1 MKPCLETKVTEQYA
15 VGPQQANNV
24 MVVRKQKT
32 VSSNER
38 VHCVCALQVRLQP
51 GFGEV
56 EKR

>member
-1 MKPCLETKVTEQYA
+1 MTEQYA
-15 VGPQQANNV
+15 VGPQKANNV

-38 VHCVCALQVRLQP
+38 VHCVCALKFRLQP
-51 GFGEV
+51 GCRAV